1 MDIVLL
7 LTHSRDFFTIDNV
20 EAHITQL
27 GYKALRVNTDEYPL
41 HINLDFETSPNNTQ
55 TKTITI
61 QGEEINIKQIKAIW
75 LRRIW
80 SPKMSPDIDPEYS
93 KYCSNEASRNLVNFL
108 HTLNNIF
115 WLDHLE
121 YTNRAENKLYQM
133 EQANKLGIAMP
144 HTLVSNNPDK
154 ILKFYHQNNG
164 HIITKMQTVL
174 SVSMD
179 GSGQSFRTSK
189 VKSEDLENLNSVQY
203 CPMIFQT
210 EILKKAEY
218 RVVYVDGEF
227 FSGKITTDT
236 LNNTSPDIKSNKS
249 VSWKIGFLPKY
260 LCEQISDFMTNIEL
274 RFGVM
279 DIIETP
285 DGEFKFLEIN
295 PVGEWGML
303 EKELD
308 LPISHAIAKTIIKQ
322 IKINE
327 KNIINNA
334 SERQLQY

>member
-1 MDIVLL
+1 MDIILL

-20 EAHITQL
+20 EAHINKL
-27 GYKALRVNTDEYPL
+27 GYKTLRINTDQYPTQ
-41 HINLDFETSPNNTQ
+41 INLDFEIKQHNSPQ
-55 TKTITI
+55 KTISI
-61 QGEEINIKQIKAIW
+61 GGEEINVKRIKAVW

-80 SPKMSPDIDPEYS
+80 SPEMPEDIDPAYS
-93 KYCSNEASRNLVNFL
+93 KYCSNEASNNLLNFL

-133 EQANKLGIAMP
+133 EQANKFGIAMP
-144 HTLVSNNPDK
+144 NTLISNNPDK
-154 ILKFYHQNNG
+154 ILKFYHQNKGN
-164 HIITKMQTVL
+164 IITKMQTVL

-189 VKSEDLENLNSVQY
+189 VNAEDLENLSSVQY

-236 LNNTSPDIKSNKS
+236 LDNASPDIKSNQS
-249 VSWKIGFLPKY
+249 VSWEIGSLPQY
-260 LCEQISDFMTNIEL
+260 LCEQISRFMESIEL

-279 DIIETP
+279 DIVETP
-285 DGEFKFLEIN
+285 SGEFQFLEIN

-308 LPISHAIAKTIIKQ
+308 LPISHAIAKTIVKQ

-327 KNIINNA
+327 KDTINNA
-334 SERQLQY
+334 SKRQFQH